1 LKGLELKEKRENLG
15 LTQKEF
21 ADLIGKSGRTIIT
34 WEQSEVLSASQVVI
48 VQSIFDKY
56 ENTSDEN
63 FHFNESSTEYK
74 NAQAIWVEYD
84 GFMLVPL
91 ITQRAQAGYLN
102 NWDDQEYLAELPK
115 IPWEVDK
122 EYKGKYLTFEVSGD
136 SMESDNESY
145 DSIFEGD
152 ILLCREIQRQHWKN
166 KLHINKWDFVIVH
179 RDHGILAKRI
189 IKHDVDKGLLTLHSL
204 NSYYEDINVSMND
217 LIAIFNIIDV
227 KRKRKRR

>member
-1 LKGLELKEKRENLG
+1 MKGLELKEKRENLG